1 MKMPAVTVVDFE
13 TFPIDDRPE
22 YPPKPVSMAI
32 KEPGKKTKKFLWG
45 HPDGNNCSL
54 ADAKRVIKTVWKPGA
69 KILCHNGKFD
79 ADVAETHMG
88 VKKIDDLDL
97 HDTMFLAFLHD
108 PHARELGLKELADT
122 LLDMP
127 PEERDAVADWA
138 KANRAFCLSQWDPGY
153 QRNGKKKPFKPG
165 AYVAYAPGKI
175 VAPYVGGDVDRTYAL
190 FKFYWKYVVE
200 AGMLPAYQREQKV
213 MRIFLENERVGIRTD
228 VEGLQRDTPRFRA
241 HKEAAEA
248 WLRKRLKSPSLNIDS
263 DQEFAEALARNRIV
277 KDEDWVMTKTGQ
289 RSVAKD
295 NLTPAM
301 FTDKKVARAFGYR
314 NRMATVLNMFMEPWL
329 AQAERR
335 GDGYISTNWNQIR
348 GTEGGTRTGRPST
361 SNPNF
366 LNISKAWGIDDGYE
380 HPSHLSVD
388 PLPLVRQYLLPDDGE
403 QWLHRDYNGQ
413 ELRLLAHFEDG
424 PLMEAYQQNPWLDVH
439 QHVADIIEDVTSK
452 TFARK
457 NVKIANFRIIY
468 GGGAPATA
476 SGIGCSL
483 AEAKELLDAHA
494 LALPSVKGKG
504 GLAETTKRMGRNG
517 EPIVT
522 WGGRLYYC
530 EPPGF
535 SKKYQRHMTYEY
547 KLLNYECQG
556 SAADVT
562 KQAMIN
568 YHEHPKRRG
577 RFLCQVYDEMNSSS
591 GPKPK
596 EEMQVLRESM
606 ECVSEQLD
614 VPMLSE
620 GKIGFTWAGLK
631 KYEEGASKYE

>member
-54 ADAKRVIKTVWKPGA
+54 ADAKRIIKTVWKPGA

-153 QRNGKKKPFKPG
+153 LRNGKKKPFKPG
-165 AYVAYAPGKI
+165 AYVAYAPGEI

-213 MRIFLENERVGIRTD
+213 MRIFMENERVGIRTD

-329 AQAERR
+329 AVAER
-335 GDGYISTNWNQIR
+335 T
-348 GTEGGTRTGRPST
+348 
-361 SNPNF
+361 
-366 LNISKAWGIDDGYE
+366 
-380 HPSHLSVD
+380 
-388 PLPLVRQYLLPDDGE
+388 
-403 QWLHRDYNGQ
+403 
-413 ELRLLAHFEDG
+413 
-424 PLMEAYQQNPWLDVH
+424 
-439 QHVADIIEDVTSK
+439 
-452 TFARK
+452 
-457 NVKIANFRIIY
+457 
-468 GGGAPATA
+468 
-476 SGIGCSL
+476 
-483 AEAKELLDAHA
+483 
-494 LALPSVKGKG
+494 
-504 GLAETTKRMGRNG
+504 
-517 EPIVT
+517 
-522 WGGRLYYC
+522 GGRC
-530 EPPGF
+530 
-535 SKKYQRHMTYEY
+535 KV
-547 KLLNYECQG
+547 LL
-556 SAADVT
+556 
-562 KQAMIN
+562 
-568 YHEHPKRRG
+568 
-577 RFLCQVYDEMNSSS
+577 
-591 GPKPK
+591 
-596 EEMQVLRESM
+596 
-606 ECVSEQLD
+606 
-614 VPMLSE
+614 
-620 GKIGFTWAGLK
+620 
-631 KYEEGASKYE
+631 